1 MSNDRGQDDD
11 GKRVHESPTPADPAD
26 AGLFRA
32 AVSDVR
38 PLRRSVV
45 RPSRPKPPPAARFT
59 RADRSDVLAESL
71 LPITD
76 PALLETG
83 DELVFRRHHV
93 PETVVRRLRRGQYSV
108 DDEID
113 LHGLTAAEARAV
125 LRDFVATSS
134 ARGLRCVRIVHG
146 KGKGSGPRGPVL
158 KNVVNLWL
166 RKSERVLAFGSARP
180 IDGGSGAVY
189 VLLGMPSAA
198 RRSPTR

>member
-1 MSNDRGQDDD
+1 MSNDRGDDND
-11 GKRVHESPTPADPAD
+11 GRRAREDPKPADPAE

-32 AVSDVR
+32 AVRDVQ

-45 RPSRPKPPPAARFT
+45 RPSRPKPPAAARFT
-59 RADRSDVLAESL
+59 RADHSQILAESL
-71 LPITD
+71 LPVTD

-83 DELVFRRHHV
+83 DELAFRRHHV
-93 PETVVRRLRRGQYSV
+93 PETVVRRLRRGQYAV

-113 LHGLTAAEARAV
+113 LHGLTAAEARGV
-125 LRDFVATSS
+125 LRDFIATAS
-134 ARGLRCVRIVHG
+134 ARGLRCVRVVHG

-180 IDGGSGAVY
+180 VDGGSGAVY
-189 VLLGMPSAA
+189 VLLGTLSPA
-198 RRSPTR
+198 RRTPIR